1 VIALAVIARPRLI
14 AFMPQPDDLQVTLD
28 FTAVQRNAECVC
40 AMRLDAR
47 ARFDLARFEYSK
59 QVRIAPT
66 ETPYSHPSIT
76 LNIWVRD
83 DLGLLSMYLHEQM
96 HWYVTWYSHVRAPQ
110 WRQLFEQLRERYP
123 SVPAVEAGG
132 GNDEFS
138 TYLHLLVN
146 WLEIEAVS
154 QFIDRDS
161 VQSHVRALHFYRWIY
176 QTVIDDWEALGA
188 LYQEQGLLPIRLAT
202 EMSADDL
209 KLAALV
215 DESPA
220 H

>member
-1 VIALAVIARPRLI
+1 
-14 AFMPQPDDLQVTLD
+14 MPQPDNLEIALD
-28 FTAVQRNAECVC
+28 FTTVQRNAERVRT
-40 AMRLDAR
+40 MLLDLR
-47 ARFDLARFEYSK
+47 TRFDLSPFEYAK

-66 ETPYSHPSIT
+66 EIPYSHPSIT
-76 LNIWVRD
+76 LNTWVHD

-96 HWYVTWYSHVRAPQ
+96 HWYATWYSHVRAPQ

-132 GNDEFS
+132 ADDEFS
-138 TYLHLLVN
+138 AYLHLLVN

-154 QFIDRDS
+154 QFIDHDRI
-161 VQSHVRALHFYRWIY
+161 VSHVRALHFYRWIY

-188 LYQEQGLLPIRLAT
+188 LYRAQGLLPIRLAT

-209 KLAALV
+209 RLAALM

>member
-1 VIALAVIARPRLI
+1 VIALAGTARHRFI
-14 AFMPQPDDLQVTLD
+14 AFMPQPDDLEIALD
-28 FTAVQRNAECVC
+28 FTAVQHQAERVR
-40 AMRLDAR
+40 AMLLDAR
-47 ARFDLARFEYSK
+47 ARFDLARFEYCK

-66 ETPYSHPSIT
+66 EIPYSHPSVT
-76 LNIWVRD
+76 LNTWVRD
-83 DLGLLSMYLHEQM
+83 DLELLSMYLHEQM

-110 WRQLFEQLRERYP
+110 WRKLFGRLRERYP

-154 QFIDRDS
+154 RFIDRDRML
-161 VQSHVRALHFYRWIY
+161 SHVRELPFYRWIY

-188 LYQEQGLLPIRLAT
+188 LYREQGLLPVRYAT
-202 EMSADDL
+202 EMSAEDFR
-209 KLAALV
+209 LAALM